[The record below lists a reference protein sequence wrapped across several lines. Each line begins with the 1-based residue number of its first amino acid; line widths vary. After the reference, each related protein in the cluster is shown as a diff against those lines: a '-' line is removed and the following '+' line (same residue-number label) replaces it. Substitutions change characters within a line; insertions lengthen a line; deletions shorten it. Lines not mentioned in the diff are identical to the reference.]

1 MAEKTLSQEA
11 AREVME
17 TQPYAG
23 GRILYE
29 GEWREVCRTDWKDD
43 TRTAIVSHP
52 DPLFGT
58 REFWL
63 KRNILG
69 ARVTD
74 RAFFIIDSL
83 SDG

>member
-52 DPLFGT
+52 DPSFGT

-74 RAFFIIDSL
+74 KAFFIVDSL